1 MCIYTDDLCYIIY
14 ILVGQTSFSPTI
26 EQQVGDVISSGGPDV
41 LTSCASIYGRLL
53 QLNTEYLVGVG
64 GPCSSAF
71 YEWAELSVYTES
83 DLQLLRKIREQVDYG
98 LIECGSLALHA
109 SMTLVVL
116 TATGLSY
123 LM

>member
-1 MCIYTDDLCYIIY
+1 M
-14 ILVGQTSFSPTI
+14 VTSA
-26 EQQVGDVISSGGPDV
+26 GPDV

-64 GPCSSAF
+64 GACSAF

-83 DLQLLRKIREQVDYG
+83 DLQLLRKVQEQVDYG

-109 SMTLVVL
+109 SVTLVVL